1 MSLIKNRKNITI
13 PVSCLLIGAV
23 SITSVQAKLPES
35 YAEVCKN
42 LPNINSDPKKDNFKQ
57 ICNNIIRIG
66 DDDRVN
72 TDEDDEAIAALRHE
86 EVSVQ
91 GNASLESSRKHSN
104 HIKARI
110 NGLRQ
115 SIKGGGAGDDAGLV
129 ESSRWGTFAN
139 VGYNKGNRKQT
150 VGVDGTG
157 SLGDHRQAS
166 IQGERA
172 ADFDGN
178 ELSIGLDY
186 RFPGE
191 KIIVG
196 TALGYNKLN
205 SHFTDQNQSGGNT
218 KLKGQH
224 LSVYTSYLPSNKI
237 YIDGI
242 ISLGNNAI
250 TGSRP
255 IPVFDKRTGK
265 VETDGQ
271 AFADTDSQQLSASIG
286 MGYEFNRNAL
296 NITPYTRL
304 DYTNTDID
312 AYTETVLDNTPSARD
327 SSGMALEV
335 EKQSVDSLVGVLGV
349 RTSYPISASGG
360 VFVPQASLEL
370 NRQFRQDAR
379 FIDAAL
385 PVAVGLNTPKPSTQ
399 TSQLDR
405 TYLKLGLGVSALFPN
420 GHSGFIQIESLQASN
435 DLSDTAIKA
444 GYKLE
449 F

>member
-1 MSLIKNRKNITI
+1 MSLIKDRKKTI
-13 PVSCLLIGAV
+13 ISVASLIISTI
-23 SITSVQAKLPES
+23 SITTVQAQLPEP
-35 YAEVCKN
+35 YKQVCASLGSN
-42 LPNINSDPKKDNFKQ
+42 NSPTDEQQNFKN
-57 ICNNIIRIG
+57 ICNNVIAQEDG
-66 DDDRVN
+66 
-72 TDEDDEAIAALRHE
+72 TDNEAIAALRHE
-86 EVSVQ
+86 ELSVQ
-91 GNASLESSRKHSN
+91 GNASLDSSRKHTN
-104 HIKARI
+104 QITTRI

-115 SIKGGGAGDDAGLV
+115 SLKGGASGDDNGLL
-129 ESSRWGTFAN
+129 ESSRWGFFAN
-139 VGYNKGNRKQT
+139 VGYNKGDRKQT
-150 VGVDGTG
+150 IAVDGVG
-157 SLGDHRQAS
+157 ALGDASQATV
-166 IQGERA
+166 QGERA

-196 TALGYNKLN
+196 TAFGYNKLN
-205 SHFTDQNQSGGNT
+205 SHFTDQNHSGGNT

-224 LSVYTSYLPSNKI
+224 LSVYSSYLPSDKI

-242 ISLGNNAI
+242 LSIGNNSI
-250 TGSRP
+250 NGSRP
-255 IPVFDKRTGK
+255 VPVYDNRTATVLASDGK
-265 VETDGQ
+265 
-271 AFADTDSQQLSASIG
+271 AFSDTDSQQLSASIG

-312 AYTETVLDNTPSARD
+312 AYTETVLDNDPSARN
-327 SSGMALEV
+327 SSGMALAV
-335 EKQSVDSLVGVLGV
+335 EKQSVDSLVGVLGI
-349 RTSYPISASGG
+349 RTSYPISSSGG

-379 FIDAAL
+379 FIDATL
-385 PVAVGLNTPKPSTQ
+385 PVAAGLNTPKPSTK